1 MQVMERSF
9 LVIFLISTI
18 FVTTACNE
26 QKVKK
31 TAPIPQ
37 VTITQPIEK
46 EITRYLEY
54 TGTTVPIETVDIRA
68 RVTGFLQKI
77 LFVPQTKVKTNDL
90 LFVIDPRQYQAAVDQ
105 AKAQVEANK
114 ASSKLAQTELQISQ
128 QLESKEAISAL
139 RLEKQSAQRD
149 VTKADVDLAQAN
161 LEQANLNLEWTQ
173 VTSPINGR
181 ISRNLIDVG
190 NLVNSAEK
198 TLLATVVNDD
208 SVYVYFNVSELDLLP
223 IRRLNAETRGS
234 TLADLKIP
242 AFIALADESEFKHEG
257 HLDYGD
263 PRVNP
268 STGTIQVRGVFP
280 NPDGLLMG
288 GLFVRIRVPVEKKMS
303 LTIPDIAVQV
313 DQGGSFVYV
322 LSKDDVVEQ
331 RRVKLGNAST
341 GVQSIVH
348 GLDKQDRVVV
358 DGIQRIRPGTRVK
371 PIKTE
376 DKTQNN
382 PAITDQK

>member
-1 MQVMERSF
+1 
-9 LVIFLISTI
+9 
-18 FVTTACNE
+18 
-26 QKVKK
+26 
-31 TAPIPQ
+31 
-37 VTITQPIEK
+37 
-46 EITRYLEY
+46 
-54 TGTTVPIETVDIRA
+54 
-68 RVTGFLQKI
+68 
-77 LFVPQTKVKTNDL
+77 DL

-376 DKTQNN
+376 DKTENN
-382 PAITDQK
+382 PAITDKK

>member
-1 MQVMERSF
+1 
-9 LVIFLISTI
+9 
-18 FVTTACNE
+18 
-26 QKVKK
+26 
-31 TAPIPQ
+31 
-37 VTITQPIEK
+37 
-46 EITRYLEY
+46 
-54 TGTTVPIETVDIRA
+54 
-68 RVTGFLQKI
+68 
-77 LFVPQTKVKTNDL
+77 
-90 LFVIDPRQYQAAVDQ
+90 
-105 AKAQVEANK
+105 
-114 ASSKLAQTELQISQ
+114 
-128 QLESKEAISAL
+128 
-139 RLEKQSAQRD
+139 
-149 VTKADVDLAQAN
+149 
-161 LEQANLNLEWTQ
+161 
-173 VTSPINGR
+173 
-181 ISRNLIDVG
+181 LIDVG

-376 DKTQNN
+376 DKTENN
-382 PAITDQK
+382 PAITDKK

>member
-376 DKTQNN
+376 DKTENN
-382 PAITDQK
+382 PAITDKK